1 MKNISSHVSDVLR
14 LYSAIVL
21 FVLEGHGQTK
31 VIAYWPVCEAQLTAP
46 LGAELTDRSRP
57 FSFMGD
63 GNFIRFFP
71 YYSSNVSKMK
81 HITFNQS
88 IIILVRL

>member
-46 LGAELTDRSRP
+46 LGAELTDRSDRLVLWVMEILYV
-57 FSFMGD
+57 SFL
-63 GNFIRFFP
+63 
-71 YYSSNVSKMK
+71 
-81 HITFNQS
+81 ITQTTY
-88 IIILVRL
+88 RK

>member
-46 LGAELTDRSRP
+46 LGAELTDRSDRLVLWVMEILYV
-57 FSFMGD
+57 SFL
-63 GNFIRFFP
+63 
-71 YYSSNVSKMK
+71 
-81 HITFNQS
+81 ITQATY
-88 IIILVRL
+88 RK